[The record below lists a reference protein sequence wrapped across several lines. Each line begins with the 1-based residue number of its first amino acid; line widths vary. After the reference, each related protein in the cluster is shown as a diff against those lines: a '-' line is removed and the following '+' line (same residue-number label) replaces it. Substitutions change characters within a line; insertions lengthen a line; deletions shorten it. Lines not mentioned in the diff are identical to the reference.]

1 LAEYL
6 DIAPSHA
13 AVPAGTQRFHSSFF
27 CGKPRGVAL
36 DPISFRVAVP
46 DLLFGKHTTKKPLT
60 KTLDGFSNARDFGY
74 VDPRAY
80 DHADTLARTV
90 WVGHFCPTRAI
101 PGN

>member
-1 LAEYL
+1 LTEYL

-13 AVPAGTQRFHSSFF
+13 PVPAGTQRFHGSFF
-27 CGKPRGVAL
+27 CSKPRGVAL

-46 DLLFGKHTTKKPLT
+46 DLLFGKHATKKPLAE
-60 KTLDGFSNARDFGY
+60 TLDGLANARDFGY
-74 VDPRAY
+74 VDSRTH

-90 WVGHFCPTRAI
+90 LIGHFCPTRAI